1 MEFDAMIRVAIAF
14 VAVGAALGIVT
25 YGATLVP
32 SAKTM
37 PLTTRYAYA
46 FFLTVVVQAFHFV
59 EHIAQML
66 QRFVFN
72 ITPAHGLIGRLD
84 LEQVHIVYNTMYLAM
99 VVYLL
104 VGWLALRRELPRMGG
119 LFVGLLVFAVVAQSY
134 HEVEHAV
141 KLFQFLDT
149 NKQGTPGILGTH
161 FDGVLLHF
169 IFNLTVF
176 LPILVTFFGARL
188 YRLLNLR
195 SIITRR
201 AVRQPA

>member
-14 VAVGAALGIVT
+14 VAVGAALGIVI

-32 SAKTM
+32 TAKTM

-59 EHIAQML
+59 EHVAQML

-84 LEQVHIVYNTMYLAM
+84 LEQVHVVYNTMYLAM
-99 VVYLL
+99 AVYLL

-195 SIITRR
+195 SVFLRR
-201 AVRQPA
+201 SLRSA